1 MKMMTDPIADLLTRI
16 RNAGQALLPALRV
29 PASKVKRNLLDIFRD
44 EGFITGFEF
53 VSEGPQGYFEV
64 VLKYLPSRASAITGL
79 KRLSKPGCRQYVKSK
94 EIPKVLNGL
103 GIAVVST
110 SKGLMTD
117 KNARKAKLGGELLC
131 SVW

>member
-1 MKMMTDPIADLLTRI
+1 MMTDPIADLLTRI
-16 RNAGQALLPALRV
+16 RNSGQAQHPALRV
-29 PASKVKRNLLDIFRD
+29 PASKVKQNILSILKH
-44 EGFITGFEF
+44 EGFITDFDF
-53 VSEGPQGYFEV
+53 VSEGPQGHFDI

-79 KRLSKPGCRQYVKSK
+79 RRLSKPGCRQYVKSK
-94 EIPKVLNGL
+94 DIPKELNGL

-117 KNARKAKLGGELLC
+117 RDARKSRLGGELVC